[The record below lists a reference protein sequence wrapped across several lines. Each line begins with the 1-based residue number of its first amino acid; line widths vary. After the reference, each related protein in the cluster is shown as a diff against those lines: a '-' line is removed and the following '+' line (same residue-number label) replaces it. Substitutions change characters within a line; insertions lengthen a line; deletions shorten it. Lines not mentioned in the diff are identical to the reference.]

1 MNHHLYEWL
10 KDYQRLEEEI
20 EYLEFNLEKTQL
32 ELKRWISGDLR
43 GVRLTAD
50 SNGAKV
56 EEHIQRIRKEI
67 KLKKEQRV
75 RLINLV
81 SKFKGID
88 NQILKKK
95 YIDGMTLEEVAE
107 NINYSTSHVKK
118 KHAELIRLIKFADQ
132 EGII

>member
-1 MNHHLYEWL
+1 VNHHLYEWL

>member
-1 MNHHLYEWL
+1 MYEWL

>member
-43 GVRLTAD
+43 EVRLTAD

-67 KLKKEQRV
+67 ELKRA
-75 RLINLV
+75 
-81 SKFKGID
+81 KGYD
-88 NQILKKK
+88 
-95 YIDGMTLEEVAE
+95 
-107 NINYSTSHVKK
+107 
-118 KHAELIRLIKFADQ
+118 
-132 EGII
+132 